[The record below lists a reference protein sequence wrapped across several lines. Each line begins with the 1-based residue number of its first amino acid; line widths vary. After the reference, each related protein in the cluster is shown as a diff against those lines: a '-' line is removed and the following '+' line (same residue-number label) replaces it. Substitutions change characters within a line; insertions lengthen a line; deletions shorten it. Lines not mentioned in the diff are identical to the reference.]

1 MWSVESARVLMR
13 VGSVG
18 GEMATLS
25 FWGGVGTVT
34 GSKYLVESGRS
45 RVLVGC
51 GLFQGLREL
60 RERNWEKPPFDA
72 KSLDAVVITHAHVDH
87 TGYLP
92 RVVALGFNGPVF
104 CSRGTAE
111 LLKLLL
117 PDSARL
123 QEEEA
128 EYRNR
133 HNLTRHE
140 RALPLYTEE
149 DARAALKLIRVCPN
163 TGEPTEVAEGVR
175 ASFRVAGHILGSSL
189 VLLELDDAGSDSD
202 SAGHDSDGVGRN
214 LEGVGQ
220 ELKGAGGDLDDARG
234 RVRRVLFSG
243 DLGHYHQP
251 IIRDPVEPPACDYL
265 LVESTYGD
273 RLHDAEDPKDALAR
287 VINSAVERGGPLL
300 IPAFAVGRT
309 QEIVYYIR
317 ELEDEGRVPVLPV
330 RVDSPMAAAATQIY
344 QRNKDEQDEDYASL
358 LAEHRHPLRTRS
370 MLTASTREESKR
382 LNDERGARIIISAS
396 GMMTGG
402 RVLHHARR
410 VLPDERATILFV
422 GFQAAGTTGRRVLE
436 GEREVRIMKEAV
448 TVRCHVERI
457 GGLSAHADWKEVLH
471 WLEPLKDA
479 PPRRTFTT
487 HGEPEAA
494 RAMAAHIRE
503 RFGWRVDVPAY
514 GERVELE

>member
-1 MWSVESARVLMR
+1 
-13 VGSVG
+13 
-18 GEMATLS
+18 MAALI

-34 GSKYLVESGRS
+34 GSKYLVESGGA
-45 RVLVGC
+45 RVLVDC
-51 GLFQGLREL
+51 GVFQGLREL
-60 RERNWEKPPFDA
+60 RERNWEEPPFDA

-128 EYRNR
+128 DYRNR

-140 RALPLYTEE
+140 RALPLYTEG

-189 VLLELDDAGSDSD
+189 VLLELG
-202 SAGHDSDGVGRN
+202 GEDG
-214 LEGVGQ
+214 
-220 ELKGAGGDLDDARG
+220 KT
-234 RVRRVLFSG
+234 RRVLFSG

-273 RLHDAEDPKDALAR
+273 RLHEAEDPKDALAR
-287 VINSAVERGGPLL
+287 VINAAVGRGGPLL

-309 QEIVYYIR
+309 QEVVYYIR
-317 ELEDEGRVPVLPV
+317 ELEDEGRIPVLPV

-344 QRNKDEQDEDYASL
+344 QRNKDEQDEEDASL

-370 MLTASTREESKR
+370 MLTASTREEAKR
-382 LNDERGARIIISAS
+382 LNEES
-396 GMMTGG
+396 
-402 RVLHHARR
+402 
-410 VLPDERATILFV
+410 
-422 GFQAAGTTGRRVLE
+422 
-436 GEREVRIMKEAV
+436 
-448 TVRCHVERI
+448 C
-457 GGLSAHADWKEVLH
+457 
-471 WLEPLKDA
+471 
-479 PPRRTFTT
+479 
-487 HGEPEAA
+487 
-494 RAMAAHIRE
+494 
-503 RFGWRVDVPAY
+503 
-514 GERVELE
+514 